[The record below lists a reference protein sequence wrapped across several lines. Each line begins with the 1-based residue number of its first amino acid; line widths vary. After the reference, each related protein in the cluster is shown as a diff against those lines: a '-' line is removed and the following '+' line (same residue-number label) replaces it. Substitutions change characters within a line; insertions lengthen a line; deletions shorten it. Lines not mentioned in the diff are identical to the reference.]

1 MSTSQR
7 HASPS
12 GGDGW
17 GGAAGDAQG
26 DQRTSCVDQEPISA
40 LWPLPAGS
48 EYSLPPA
55 SGRVSTLSTAGTG
68 TGLLSSW
75 GATVAI

>member
-1 MSTSQR
+1 MPPPVAGMAGEALQR
-7 HASPS
+7 MLRGIRERP
-12 GGDGW
+12 
-17 GGAAGDAQG
+17 
-26 DQRTSCVDQEPISA
+26 VDQEEISA

-68 TGLLSSW
+68 LLSSW
-75 GATVAI
+75 VPLWPLWPSE

>member
-1 MSTSQR
+1 M
-7 HASPS
+7 PPPV
-12 GGDGW
+12 
-17 GGAAGDAQG
+17 AAMAGEALQAMLRG
-26 DQRTSCVDQEPISA
+26 IREHPVDQEPISA